1 MPKRRRV
8 DLSLRLEE
16 AKAAVRVLWDG
27 LLGYQCDDDDARRR
41 ARRVITALERGIKY
55 VTEVNPSH
63 GPRGAR
69 TRTP

>member
-16 AKAAVRVLWDG
+16 AKAAAKMIDAGLIMWVGDEQVSKRAERVLSR
-27 LLGYQCDDDDARRR
+27 L
-41 ARRVITALERGIKY
+41 RVGIKY

-63 GPRGAR
+63 RPPGAKAR
-69 TRTP
+69 HV